1 MSKLDILVLFPAR
14 PKAMVQLEETYTLHR
29 YDLAEDKLAFL
40 AEFGPRCV
48 GIVTNGH
55 SELTREQLEH
65 MPKLEIVCCSSA
77 GFEYIDMEALTERN
91 IPLTNSSAAL
101 FDDVADT
108 ALLLTLACRRHLVKA
123 HNYVTSGDWGR
134 KGMYPLLS
142 SMRGKHVGLV
152 GIGQIGQAI
161 AARFEPLGAKI
172 GYNARSAKDLP
183 YEYFSDVIDLA
194 KWSDVLIAIVPGGPD
209 TDKMINLKVMEALG
223 ETGTLINVARGTVVD
238 EAALI
243 KALNEGTLGSA
254 GLDVYMNEPNPDPAL
269 INSPNLTLYP
279 HHSSGTVET
288 RDAMAQTVVDNFAA
302 HFAGKP
308 LLNQVP
314 PATR

>member
-1 MSKLDILVLFPAR
+1 MSKLDVLVMFPAR
-14 PKAMVQLEETYTLHR
+14 PKAMEQLEATYNLHR
-29 YDLAEDKLAFL
+29 YDLAENKPAFL

-48 GIVTNGH
+48 AVVTNGH

-65 MPKLEIVCCSSA
+65 LPKLQIVACSSA
-77 GFEYIDMEALTERN
+77 GFEYIDLEALTERG

-101 FDDVADT
+101 FDDVADM

-134 KGMYPLLS
+134 EGMYPLLS
-142 SMRGKHVGLV
+142 SMRGKRVGLV
-152 GIGQIGQAI
+152 GIGMIGKAI
-161 AARFEPLGAKI
+161 AARFEPLGAEI
-172 GYNARSAKDLP
+172 GYTARSEKPLK
-183 YEYFSDVIDLA
+183 YSYFNDVTSLA
-194 KWSDVLIAIVPGGPD
+194 KWSDVLIAIVPGGAD
-209 TDKMINLKVMEALG
+209 TNKMINTEVLEALG
-223 ETGTLINVARGTVVD
+223 PVGTFINVARGSVVD

-243 KALNEGTLGSA
+243 GALNDGTIGSA
-254 GLDVYMNEPNPDPAL
+254 GLDVYMNEPNPDPELVNAP
-269 INSPNLTLYP
+269 SLTLYP

-288 RDAMAQTVVDNFAA
+288 RDAMAQTVVDNLAA

-314 PATR
+314 V